1 MPKHSR
7 MGIYHS
13 ASWNEEQALSK
24 DSQTNATE
32 LANKS
37 ALTALQPSVI
47 TFHEYC
53 IKWRLLTGTLNFKGM
68 LHRSEESELW
78 IFNLNIHIRNKS
90 LKVFSLP
97 VR

>member
-1 MPKHSR
+1 

-53 IKWRLLTGTLNFKGM
+53 IK
-68 LHRSEESELW
+68 
-78 IFNLNIHIRNKS
+78 
-90 LKVFSLP
+90 
-97 VR
+97 